1 MVQGFAFAKLGPW
14 PAGMAVLGSRL
25 DVPVDALFDAADVDV
40 MPTGAVES
48 RVEWVEA
55 QGGVTAHSI
64 FEHGGIVYGVI
75 DGYLSTLSEFG
86 YMPFHPVDQR
96 ITWTVLNGYA
106 TFASAD
112 GVFRVHSESV
122 TSVSG
127 VVRTDDDMD
136 DPLVPMPGGQW
147 VDYWNGRLL
156 VARGPKLLFSRPLRY
171 GAHNPMIDYVM
182 FPQYIEWIAPVANG
196 IFVGTADKVFWLA
209 GRTPSDMTMQAV
221 AGKTAP
227 GVALVVDGTLVGGGL
242 SGQVAIFLTTSGF
255 AVGLPSG
262 EIQYPQAKY
271 IKDLPLFR
279 GRLFRVGSRIFAVKE
294 I

>member
-1 MVQGFAFAKLGPW
+1 
-14 PAGMAVLGSRL
+14 
-25 DVPVDALFDAADVDV
+25 
-40 MPTGAVES
+40 
-48 RVEWVEA
+48 
-55 QGGVTAHSI
+55 
-64 FEHGGIVYGVI
+64 
-75 DGYLSTLSEFG
+75 
-86 YMPFHPVDQR
+86 
-96 ITWTVLNGYA
+96 
-106 TFASAD
+106 
-112 GVFRVHSESV
+112 
-122 TSVSG
+122 
-127 VVRTDDDMD
+127 
-136 DPLVPMPGGQW
+136 
-147 VDYWNGRLL
+147 
-156 VARGPKLLFSRPLRY
+156 
-171 GAHNPMIDYVM
+171 MIDYVM
-182 FPQYIEWIAPVANG
+182 FPQYIEWMAPVANG